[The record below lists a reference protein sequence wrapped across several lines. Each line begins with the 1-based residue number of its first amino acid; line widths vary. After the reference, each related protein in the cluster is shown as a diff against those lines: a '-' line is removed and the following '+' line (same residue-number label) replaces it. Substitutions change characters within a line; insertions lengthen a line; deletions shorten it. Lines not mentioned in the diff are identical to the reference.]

1 MILTENKL
9 KELTL
14 AADVLSEA
22 HQQTRFFSIG
32 QHASVFLSHKHDE
45 ISQLKRVAY
54 ILEEL
59 HASIYVDWLDNSMP
73 KKTSGTTATI
83 IKQQIQKYD
92 KFILVAT
99 DGAIDSK
106 WCNWELGYG
115 DAQKF
120 DLGKIALFPIAQ
132 NDGSWKGSEY
142 MQIYPTIQYYSG
154 TEKYS
159 NGNLIPRGYYY
170 CYNDKDGNY
179 RIQKLYDWIVS

>member
-22 HQQTRFFSIG
+22 HRQTRFFSTG
-32 QHASVFLSHKHDE
+32 QQASVFLSHKHDE

-73 KKTSGTTATI
+73 PKTSGPTAAI

-99 DGAIDSK
+99 NGAIDSK
-106 WCNWELGYG
+106 WCNWELGLG
-115 DAQKF
+115 DAAKY
-120 DLGKIALFPIAQ
+120 KEHIALLPINKTNETFRGA
-132 NDGSWKGSEY
+132 EY
-142 MQIYPTIQYYSG
+142 LAIYPYIDYENGNNQYCDGRYIQKGYYVK
-154 TEKYS
+154 TQLS
-159 NGNLIPRGYYY
+159 NGNIHLTPLKNWLIR
-170 CYNDKDGNY
+170 
-179 RIQKLYDWIVS
+179 